1 MTAGSATKAA
11 AQLHCT
17 QPAIS
22 RALASL
28 EREIGFK
35 LFIRHHGRLT
45 PTAQGLAFYR
55 ESERALLGVD
65 GLLTIAKKIRTNG
78 GLHLR
83 IAAVPQL
90 AGDLVPA
97 ALQVLLEDF
106 PELRIS
112 LEERE
117 PGLVERSVSELE
129 FDCGLSILPV
139 KLAGLVSAPFI
150 EVRPMAAMAARHRLA
165 AKSALSIQDLGD
177 EPLIVLNSGDVPR
190 RELETLLATKKVRA
204 KIALETSS
212 DFVICQLVARGLG
225 IAVVDPFSAGV
236 LPTDRIALR
245 PMNGL
250 APVRFGFVHP
260 ANRDRSLLV
269 SRLIDI
275 LRAMAST
282 HLKGIIMSSA
292 AVPSERGRRHSRL
305 TRR

>member
-28 EREIGFK
+28 ERELGFK
-35 LFIRHHGRLT
+35 LFVRHHGRLT

-65 GLLTIAKKIRTNG
+65 GLLTIAKQIRVNG

-112 LEERE
+112 LEVRE

-139 KLAGLVSAPFI
+139 KLAGLVGAPLI

-165 AKSALSIQDLGD
+165 AKSALSVEDLDD
-177 EPLIVLNSGDVPR
+177 ESLIVLNPGDALR
-190 RELETLLATKKVRA
+190 RELETRLAAKRVRA

-212 DFVICQLVARGLG
+212 EFVICQLVARGMG
-225 IAVVDPFSAGV
+225 VAVVDPFSAGV
-236 LPTDRIALR
+236 LASDRISLR

-250 APVRFGFVHP
+250 APIRFGFVHP

-269 SRLIDI
+269 DRLIDI

-282 HLKGIIMSSA
+282 HLKGIVMSSA
-292 AVPSERGRRHSRL
+292 FAPRELGRRRSRL
-305 TRR
+305 MRR